1 MINKINRKV
10 KFSVNFSKL
19 VFLLGS
25 LFLFNACLDES
36 PFAKTNKTDSNSG
49 INTDND
55 GNVFNTVTIGNQ
67 VWMAENLR
75 STKYRDGS
83 SISNVTGTSQWGAL
97 TSGAYCSVL
106 NNSTNSKTYGQLY
119 NWYAITD
126 IRNIAP
132 KGWHVPTYYEWD
144 EMFYYLGIDSL
155 AGEKLKETGTT
166 HWTYPN
172 TGATNIYSFNALPSG
187 WRQDDGLFYA
197 FGYSTF
203 WWTSTE
209 YASNT
214 LNAYGREI
222 DYNKTSLDRYYTYKS
237 WGLSVRCVRDE
248 VANTS
253 NTPMISYS
261 GSYFYYNGTPIIP
274 IYPTNLGGLVY
285 SSAVVSTFA
294 GSGAT
299 GLVNG
304 TGTAASFYQPFSLAV
319 DATGNVFVADALNNV
334 IRKITSAGVVTTL
347 AGSGTAGSANGT
359 GTAASFN
366 QAYGVAV
373 DASGNV
379 YVADAAN
386 NKIRKITSAGVVTTF
401 AGSGTAGSADGIG
414 TAASFNY
421 PYGIAVDASGNI
433 YVSDMVNSKIRK
445 ITSAGVVTTFAG
457 SGIPGSTDGVGTS
470 ATFNNPKGL
479 VVDALGNVYV
489 TDMSNNKIRKITSAG
504 VVSTLAGSGS
514 QGVVNG
520 QGVAASFNQ
529 PEDVA
534 VDASGN
540 VYVADRPNMVIRK
553 ITSTGLVTTL
563 AGSGTSGSTNATGT
577 AASFF
582 NPRGVAVDA
591 SWNVFVSDSYNN
603 MIRKIT
609 QYGYFISPALPAGL
623 SFDTSTG
630 TISGT
635 PTVSSSSKTY
645 TVTAINEY
653 GNYST
658 TFNLTIY

>member
-1 MINKINRKV
+1 MINKVNRKV
-10 KFSVNFSKL
+10 KFSVNFSIL
-19 VFLLGS
+19 VFILGS
-25 LFLFNACLDES
+25 LLLFNACLDES

-83 SISNVTGTSQWGAL
+83 SITNVTGTSQWGAL
-97 TSGAYCSVL
+97 TTGAYCSVL

-126 IRNIAP
+126 SRNIAP

-144 EMFYYLGIDSL
+144 EMFYYIGVDSL

-172 TGATNIYSFNALPSG
+172 TGATNIYGFNALPSG

-209 YASNT
+209 NASNT

-222 DYNKTSLDRYYTYKS
+222 DYNKSSLDRYYTYKS
-237 WGLSVRCVRDE
+237 WGLTVRCVRDE
-248 VANTS
+248 AANTS
-253 NTPMISYS
+253 STPMISYS
-261 GSYFYYNGTPIIP
+261 GSYYFYNGTPIIP
-274 IYPTNLGGLVY
+274 TYPTNIGGLVY
-285 SSAVVSTFA
+285 SSAVVSTLA
-294 GSGAT
+294 GSGISGST
-299 GLVNG
+299 NG
-304 TGTAASFYQPFSLAV
+304 TGSSASFNSPNGI
-319 DATGNVFVADALNNV
+319 ATDLSGNIFIADKSNHK
-334 IRKITSAGVVTTL
+334 IRKITSSGVVSTF
-347 AGSGTAGSANGT
+347 AGSGTAGSTDGT

-366 QAYGVAV
+366 NPEGLTS

-379 YVADAAN
+379 YVADAGN

-401 AGSGTAGSADGIG
+401 AGSGTAGFLDGTG
-414 TAASFNY
+414 TTAKFYY
-421 PYGIAVDASGNI
+421 PYGITIDASGNVF
-433 YVSDMVNSKIRK
+433 VSDRTNNRIRK
-445 ITSAGVVTTFAG
+445 VTSAGTVSTLAG
-457 SGIPGSTDGVGTS
+457 SGTAGYADGTGTFAS
-470 ATFNNPKGL
+470 FNSPLGITVDANGFIY
-479 VVDALGNVYV
+479 VVDCYNQR
-489 TDMSNNKIRKITSAG
+489 IRRITSSG

-514 QGVVNG
+514 AGVVNG
-520 QGVAASFNQ
+520 KGVLASFNN
-529 PEDVA
+529 PTGIT

-540 VYVADRPNMVIRK
+540 VYIVDNNNQVIRL
-553 ITSTGLVTTL
+553 ISPAGLVTTL
-563 AGSGTSGSTNATGT
+563 AGSGTAGSADGTNLT
-577 AASFF
+577 ASFYYPLSICIDT
-582 NPRGVAVDA
+582 N
-591 SWNVFVSDSYNN
+591 WNLFLTDQNN
-603 MIRKIT
+603 NKIRKIT

-623 SFDTSTG
+623 NFDTSTG

-635 PTVSSSSKTY
+635 PSVSSSSKTY
-645 TVTAINEY
+645 TVIAINEY